1 LQPKAFLLKD
11 ISYDELGFGLLH
23 LFGVDLLN
31 TKCTM
36 MNERDEWVSD
46 PSVRKMRSIFLCM
59 EAAQKKLIDNLD
71 ISPFDIR
78 LRGAREA
85 AKDLFEH
92 AWSLASSQGL
102 NVGEEETVRLYIH
115 CLTWA
120 IGKSGIKVPAGIWP
134 DDERIRVLLQEALQ

>member
-1 LQPKAFLLKD
+1 MQPNAFLLKD
-11 ISYDELGFGLLH
+11 ISYDELGFGSLH
-23 LFGVDLLN
+23 LFRVDLLN
-31 TKCTM
+31 TKSTM
-36 MNERDEWVSD
+36 MNERNEWLSD
-46 PSVRKMRSIFLCM
+46 PSVRKMRSIFLCI

-85 AKDLFEH
+85 AKGLFEL

-102 NVGEEETVRLYIH
+102 TMDEEETAKLYIH

-120 IGKSGIKVPAGIWP
+120 IGKSEIKVPAGILP